1 MGEIIQN
8 VEHAHPTFIEEE
20 IVDDVEMAENEVGG
34 KQMKKIENVITD
46 DEINDD
52 TYEQT
57 CSIPRRAVRSHSL
70 VCSKKPFSIVGIG
83 PIPVK
88 EL

>member
-34 KQMKKIENVITD
+34 K
-46 DEINDD
+46 
-52 TYEQT
+52 
-57 CSIPRRAVRSHSL
+57 
-70 VCSKKPFSIVGIG
+70 
-83 PIPVK
+83 
-88 EL
+88 